1 MGYRPCLDFSEKYSK
16 ESGEIVKDMTKYL
29 MVVVSGGMNQQRNQ
43 IVDAVVIARILG
55 ATLVVPI
62 LQVNV
67 IWGDESEFSDIFYLE
82 HFKNVLANDV
92 RIVSSL
98 PSTHLMTRSV
108 EAKRTP
114 LHASPEWIRSCY
126 LKRNNRC
133 CKLLVKKQRHV
144 QIRFLTKMDK
154 EKIEELKIQMQKWLD
169 EAQEFIQKVS
179 PNEIYAAIGVVVFT
193 IFLFIIIRLF
203 KRKSSN
209 TIALT
214 GLSGSGK
221 TVLFYQLRDGSS
233 HQGTVTSMEPNDGT
247 FVLHSETTKKG
258 KLRPVHLVDVPG
270 HSRLRPKL
278 DDFLPQAAAI
288 VFVVDAVE
296 FLPNCRAASEYLYDI
311 LIKANVVKK
320 KIPLLLLCNKVDKVT
335 AHTKD
340 FIRKQL
346 EKEIDKLRASRT
358 TLSSADI
365 ANEYTLGVP
374 GEAFGFSQCQNKV
387 TIAEASG
394 STGDISQLEQFIR
407 EHVKP

>member
-1 MGYRPCLDFSEKYSK
+1 MLSVVRLNGYPVGFVFL
-16 ESGEIVKDMTKYL
+16 SGLFREIQVKFL
-29 MVVVSGGMNQQRNQ
+29 R
-43 IVDAVVIARILG
+43 REHP
-55 ATLVVPI
+55 VPT
-62 LQVNV
+62 
-67 IWGDESEFSDIFYLE
+67 S
-82 HFKNVLANDV
+82 
-92 RIVSSL
+92 
-98 PSTHLMTRSV
+98 
-108 EAKRTP
+108 
-114 LHASPEWIRSCY
+114 
-126 LKRNNRC
+126 
-133 CKLLVKKQRHV
+133 
-144 QIRFLTKMDK
+144 FLTKMDE
-154 EKIEELKIQMQKWLD
+154 EKIEELKIQTQKWLN

-179 PNEIYAAIGVVVFT
+179 PIQIYSAIGVVLFT

-203 KRKSSN
+203 KRTSSN
-209 TIALT
+209 TIVLT
-214 GLSGSGK
+214 GLTGCGK

-233 HQGTVTSMEPNDGT
+233 HQGTVTSMEPNEGT

-258 KLRPVHLVDVPG
+258 KVKPVHLVDVPG

-296 FLPNCRAASEYLYDI
+296 FLPNCRAASEYLYDV
-311 LIKANVVKK
+311 LTKANVVKK

-358 TLSSADI
+358 ALSSADI

-374 GEAFGFSQCQNKV
+374 GEAFTFSQCQNKV
-387 TIAEASG
+387 TIAETSG
-394 STGDISQLEQFIR
+394 LTGDISQLEQFIR